1 MNTQNFTEGKIL
13 SPLMKF
19 ALPVLAALFLQS
31 LYGAVDLL
39 IVGQFAATSD
49 VSAVSTGSMLTQCTT
64 LVFSSLSMGVT
75 VLLGQ
80 YIGQKKI
87 HEAGNIIGNAILLFL
102 IITLVATVIF
112 VSFAP
117 SIARIMQAPEEAFAG
132 TVSYLRICYGGLVFI
147 IAFNVLGGIFR
158 GIGDS
163 KMPLITV
170 AIACVVNIFGDLL
183 LVAGF
188 KMGVAGAAIA
198 TVAAQAISVILSI
211 LIIRKR
217 SLPFVFNK
225 SSIRWN
231 GVYIKQILKIG
242 LPMSFQDLLISI
254 SFLVIMAIVNSLG
267 LTQSAGVG
275 VAEKVTG
282 FIMLVPSAYMQSLSA
297 FVAQNFGAKK
307 MERAR
312 KALWYAMGTSIVASL
327 IMFSL
332 AFFKGSLLA
341 SIFSKD
347 ADVIQMAADYLKAYA
362 IDCLLTAEFFCFT
375 GYFSGMGKTNFVM
388 LQGIIGAF
396 AVRIPVSFFMSRIP
410 GVSLFYVGLATPAS
424 SFLQMILCILY
435 YLYLRKK
442 EKSALISQSS
452 LS

>member
-1 MNTQNFTEGKIL
+1 
-13 SPLMKF
+13 MKF

-87 HEAGNIIGNAILLFL
+87 HEAGNIIGSAILLFL

-117 SIARIMQAPEEAFAG
+117 SIARIMQAPEEA
-132 TVSYLRICYGGLVFI
+132 CYGGLVVI

-297 FVAQNFGAKK
+297 FVAQNFGARK

-347 ADVIQMAADYLKAYA
+347 ADVILMAADYLKAYA

-442 EKSALISQSS
+442 EKSALISQNS